1 MVIVVIQ
8 ATGLQVLKSF
18 FKVWRQSV
26 SLWPLLMYACR
37 SVSSEEWTMF
47 DGKGYLWIVVPRL
60 RRPLSVRRRDPAE
73 QASLICQGE
82 VG

>member
-1 MVIVVIQ
+1 
-8 ATGLQVLKSF
+8 
-18 FKVWRQSV
+18 
-26 SLWPLLMYACR
+26 
-37 SVSSEEWTMF
+37 MF
-47 DGKGYLWIVVPRL
+47 DGKEYLWIVVPRL